1 VKGFVGMVSDAK
13 KKFFI
18 PTYEKVINAMHDLVC
33 VTGADGRIV
42 LVNAAMTKVLGV
54 NIGDD
59 CPFENNECECEGYCK
74 FITEAKYSK
83 HEITSSGRIY
93 SVSMTPLFDDYGH
106 CKYTMQTWR
115 DITGEV
121 HLRNKLQRQNDVL
134 RKDLEVARSLQHS
147 MLIDE
152 LPKVDNLAISTLYKP
167 CDSVGGDFYDFFKIG
182 EDKLMFYMADVSG
195 HGVSAA
201 MLTVFFAQAVSQ
213 LMYNRSKMIMPNEII
228 REVWSRFI
236 GLGLEEHLYITSW
249 VGVLDNKTGELTYCN
264 AGHIASPVISTKDG
278 HKRIEMPG
286 FPISGWIEEPEFK
299 SESIT
304 LEKETKLLLFTDGL
318 TDALRLSS
326 NKVNIYGGV
335 SAAEDIAINHLT
347 KDELDECLDNIWM
360 DIREGMGS
368 NELNDDVAMLL
379 IEYK

>member
-1 VKGFVGMVSDAK
+1 MVSDAK
-13 KKFFI
+13 KRFFI

-42 LVNAAMTKVLGV
+42 LVNAAMTKVFGV

-59 CPFENNECECEGYCK
+59 CPFDDEECMCDGYCK
-74 FITEAKYSK
+74 FISDAKHSE
-83 HEITSSGRIY
+83 HEVTSSGRVY
-93 SVSMTPLFDDYGH
+93 SVSVTPLVDDYGK
-106 CKYTMQTWR
+106 CNYVMQIWR
-115 DITGEV
+115 DVTGEF

-152 LPKVDNLAISTLYKP
+152 LPQVDNLAISTLYKP

-182 EDKLMFYMADVSG
+182 EDKLLFYMADVSG

-213 LMYNRSKMIMPNEII
+213 LMYNRKQMIMPSEII
-228 REVWSRFI
+228 KQVWSRFI

-264 AGHIASPVISTKDG
+264 AGHIASPVIAAKDG
-278 HKRIEMPG
+278 YKRIEMPG

-299 SESIT
+299 SESII

-335 SAAEDIAINHLT
+335 SAAEDIAINHVT
-347 KDELDECLDNIWM
+347 KDNLEDCLDNIWT